1 MTFFEYVKM
10 AFTSMK
16 MSKMRSFLTML
27 GIIIGI
33 SSVITITSIGNTIHN
48 IVTGSVY
55 GMGLN
60 QIFVAVTP
68 KAMSTNTE
76 PSENDKF
83 SMEMING
90 LLDKYPEDFDL
101 AECEYLNSL
110 ECVNMDNESYI
121 ADTYGIYPGH
131 LKSNMKKILKGRN
144 ITLRDINE
152 QKYVAV
158 VSEAFERQYCQ
169 NESIIGETITL
180 NGFYNFKVTVVGV
193 YNDKAN
199 LKSIESGSE
208 VLTEL
213 YIPYS
218 VMQKLEGKPESN
230 RQYINIRFNP
240 NKDPKEMY
248 RNAVDYFK
256 AFYKNNPNFTIWSIN
271 SADDM
276 KDITLAIDIIAI
288 AFALIAGISLIV
300 GGVGVMNIMLVS
312 VVERTSE
319 IGIRKALG
327 AKTASIKR
335 QFVTEAIIICS
346 TGGIIGII
354 TGLLGS
360 YFLGFIARILLNT
373 FAPDIAMSINISVS
387 PSISAIIISVL
398 CSILIGVI
406 FGSSPAKRAARM
418 NPIDALRFE

>member
-1 MTFFEYVKM
+1 MF
-10 AFTSMK
+10 
-16 MSKMRSFLTML
+16 
-27 GIIIGI
+27 
-33 SSVITITSIGNTIHN
+33 
-48 IVTGSVY
+48 
-55 GMGLN
+55 
-60 QIFVAVTP
+60 
-68 KAMSTNTE
+68 
-76 PSENDKF
+76 
-83 SMEMING
+83 
-90 LLDKYPEDFDL
+90 
-101 AECEYLNSL
+101 
-110 ECVNMDNESYI
+110 
-121 ADTYGIYPGH
+121 
-131 LKSNMKKILKGRN
+131 
-144 ITLRDINE
+144 
-152 QKYVAV
+152 
-158 VSEAFERQYCQ
+158 
-169 NESIIGETITL
+169 
-180 NGFYNFKVTVVGV
+180 
-193 YNDKAN
+193 
-199 LKSIESGSE
+199 
-208 VLTEL
+208 
-213 YIPYS
+213 
-218 VMQKLEGKPESN
+218 
-230 RQYINIRFNP
+230 
-240 NKDPKEMY
+240 
-248 RNAVDYFK
+248 
-256 AFYKNNPNFTIWSIN
+256 
-271 SADDM
+271 DDM
-276 KDITLAIDIIAI
+276 KYITIAIDIIAI